1 MIPPHVRRPV
11 GAVLLAALRGDADP
25 TAVRVL
31 DGVADAELDGLVE
44 AAGFHR
50 VGSYVVRL
58 LQRAGREHAPSLVAL
73 RDQQF
78 DAAARHLLVLRA
90 LSELQAVLDGAGLDW
105 LVVKGPVLAER
116 AHGGADLRQYT
127 DVDVVVPGRQLRQAL
142 AVCAEAG
149 WSTLDR
155 NWPLLRREL
164 LGEVHV
170 ALGYGLHAD
179 LHWHLLYTPAR
190 RAAFPLPMDELF
202 ARRVRVPVGQLDVPT
217 LEPADA
223 LVYTALH
230 AALSGGERLLWLKD
244 LERLVATQAFAWD
257 EVTARAHAWHAGLPV
272 GVLLDKAR
280 ALIGAEVPP
289 GVVRDL
295 APTRTWR
302 GLARAA
308 RLLAPPQRRLGGGS
322 VDRLVTRATRRD
334 LPSSMAALARNA
346 GSWARGSDRALARS
360 ADGQLTGPESA
371 FYPAGDE
378 HDREAFLDAVAR
390 EA

>member
-1 MIPPHVRRPV
+1 M
-11 GAVLLAALRGDADP
+11 LLAALRVDRDP
-25 TAVRVL
+25 SATRVL
-31 DGVADAELDGLVE
+31 DGVTDDELEGLVE

-50 VGSYVVRL
+50 IGGYVARL
-58 LQRAGREHAPSLVAL
+58 LQRAGRDDARLLVKL

-90 LSELQAVLDGAGLDW
+90 LSEVQAAFGGAGLDW

-116 AHGGADLRQYT
+116 AHGGADLREYT
-127 DVDVVVPGRQLRQAL
+127 DVDLVVPGGQLRRAL
-142 AVCAEAG
+142 TVCAEAG
-149 WSTLDR
+149 WPTLDR

-170 ALGYGLHAD
+170 GLGYGLHAD

-190 RAAFPLPMDELF
+190 RAVFTLPMGELF
-202 ARRVRVPVGQLDVPT
+202 ARRVRVAVGQLDDVPT
-217 LEPADA
+217 LDPTDA

-244 LERLVATQAFAWD
+244 LERLVAAREFTWG
-257 EVTARAHAWHAGLPV
+257 EVVARAHAWHAGLPV

-280 ALIGAEVPP
+280 SLVGADVPP
-289 GVVRDL
+289 KVIREL

-302 GLARAA
+302 SLARGA
-308 RLLAPPQRRLGGGS
+308 RFLAPPARRTGGGS
-322 VDRLVTRATRRD
+322 VDRLVTRASRRD
-334 LPSSMAALARNA
+334 LPSSLAALARNA
-346 GSWARGSDRALARS
+346 GSWARGSGRGLERS
-360 ADGQLTGPESA
+360 AGGQVSGPESA

-378 HDREAFLDAVAR
+378 RDRDAFLDAVAR
-390 EA
+390 HG